1 MKDAKFEYGKEGQG
15 SLRSRK
21 KALKNKYTDEP
32 TQEATIKEE
41 IVVKE
46 KPDLSGVEE
55 LLKNQLDI
63 INQQNKK
70 IEALV
75 DLVKKSKVS
84 TKDLADIENTEVY
97 EVDESD
103 IIDKFIQTE
112 GYETEGDSK
121 LNKKVSDENI
131 DDKVAMLRKLKGG
144 N

>member
-1 MKDAKFEYGKEGQG
+1 MKEATFEYGKEGQG

-21 KALKNKYTDEP
+21 KALKDKYEEEP
-32 TQEATIKEE
+32 MQEAVIKKE
-41 IVVKE
+41 IVKE
-46 KPDLSGVEE
+46 KPDLSGVEA

-70 IEALV
+70 IEDLV
-75 DLVKKSKVS
+75 DLVKRSKVS
-84 TKDLADIENTEVY
+84 TKDTVDEENTKIY

-103 IIDKFIQTE
+103 IIDKFIQTG

-144 N
+144 T

>member
-32 TQEATIKEE
+32 MQEATIKEE
-41 IVVKE
+41 IVVKK

-112 GYETEGDSK
+112 GYDTEGDSK
-121 LNKKVSDENI
+121 LNRKVSDENI